1 PRWSRKLSKPRW
13 SQSHIARCAVADSRS
28 VAWMISPARVQG
40 GPRIYVLTIV
50 VNGNA
55 VEQSYFA
62 SRAAAAGARDAA
74 MEFYRG

>member
-1 PRWSRKLSKPRW
+1 MTDAPSVQWL
-13 SQSHIARCAVADSRS
+13 IAA
-28 VAWMISPARVQG
+28 ARVHG

-50 VNGNA
+50 VNGNL

-62 SRAAAAGARDAA
+62 SRTDAAVARDAA

>member
-1 PRWSRKLSKPRW
+1 MT
-13 SQSHIARCAVADSRS
+13 DSPS
-28 VAWMISPARVQG
+28 VAWMIAAARVYG

-62 SRAAAAGARDAA
+62 SRIDAAHARDAA

>member
-1 PRWSRKLSKPRW
+1 MLLVVAGW
-13 SQSHIARCAVADSRS
+13 AVADSRS

-40 GPRIYVLTIV
+40 GPRIYVLTIT

-62 SRAAAAGARDAA
+62 SRTDAADARDSA

>member
-1 PRWSRKLSKPRW
+1 MLAVSWSF
-13 SQSHIARCAVADSRS
+13 AVAESRS

-62 SRAAAAGARDAA
+62 SRIDAADARDAA

>member
-1 PRWSRKLSKPRW
+1 MTDAP
-13 SQSHIARCAVADSRS
+13 S
-28 VAWMISPARVQG
+28 VQWLISAARVHG

-62 SRAAAAGARDAA
+62 SRNDAADARDAA

>member
-1 PRWSRKLSKPRW
+1 MFLLIW
-13 SQSHIARCAVADSRS
+13 AVPVMSESRS
-28 VAWMISPARVQG
+28 VAWMISSARVQG

-62 SRAAAAGARDAA
+62 SRTDAADARDVA

>member
-1 PRWSRKLSKPRW
+1 MTDSSGVRWL
-13 SQSHIARCAVADSRS
+13 IAA
-28 VAWMISPARVQG
+28 ARVQR
-40 GPRIYVLTIV
+40 GPLIYVLTIV

-62 SRAAAAGARDAA
+62 SRTDAADARDAA